1 LIAFAQGQELIS
13 ALAILTTGAI
23 LGFLMWNKSPAK
35 IYMGDAG
42 ALFLGIILSTLTI
55 RMNPGIDPNWKSLA
69 IPVIL
74 LAVPILDTT
83 VAVSSRIYRGLTPFS
98 GGKDHLS
105 HRLVR
110 IGLTPQQAAIF
121 LWGSSA
127 ASSLIAY
134 LIYKY
139 TEQFGT
145 ELVVSTT
152 VAWVIAAIFFLKVSS
167 EDIEVHVEATSNAD
181 Q

>member
-1 LIAFAQGQELIS
+1 
-13 ALAILTTGAI
+13 
-23 LGFLMWNKSPAK
+23 MWNKSPAK

-42 ALFLGIILSTLTI
+42 ALFLGVVLSTLTI

-83 VAVSSRIYRGLTPFS
+83 VAVISRIYRGITPFN

-110 IGLTPQQAAIF
+110 IGFTNRIAAF
-121 LWGSSA
+121 VLWGSSGVCA
-127 ASSLIAY
+127 AVSFVIFTFPNELGSELI
-134 LIYKY
+134 L
-139 TEQFGT
+139 GC
-145 ELVVSTT
+145 
-152 VAWVIAAIFFLKVSS
+152 AITWIGALFFFLRIPS
-167 EDIEVHVEATSNAD
+167 ED
-181 Q
+181 